1 MGIELITVILFG
13 GMVALLFMGV
23 PAVFAIGSISLL
35 LTLLLRGPIAL
46 YTLATTAYGTITN
59 VTLLAIPMFTLMAT
73 LLIYSGITDRL
84 FQALSYWLSGIR
96 GGLAIVTIVVCTALA
111 MCGGFGPGIITM
123 SLVAIPAMLKRGYDK
138 SLALGSV
145 MAGGLLGDV
154 IPPSIIM
161 IIFAFMTRISVGK
174 LFIAGI
180 IPGLI
185 LAFLQMLYIL
195 LRCRL
200 NPKLAPRVA
209 EDVTWKMRLVSL
221 KEVIL
226 PVLLVFSVLGS
237 IFLGIA
243 TPTEAAGVGALGAL
257 LCCVVNRTISRKLI
271 RDAGKETFKI
281 IGMVMW
287 IMIAATFLGVLYTSV
302 GARELLLDL
311 VLSLPVNP
319 WVILIGMQIILLI
332 LGMFL
337 DDYAIVIIVAPIFM
351 PIATAVGFDPLWF
364 AIVFIL
370 NMMLAEL
377 SPPFGWALL
386 IVKGC
391 TDPKEVTTAQIWRA
405 VPPFFL
411 IYLFVM
417 FMVIVFPLLAIW
429 LPGKM
434 F

>member
-1 MGIELITVILFG
+1 MGIELITIILFG

-23 PAVFAIGSISLL
+23 PVVFAIGGISLV

-46 YTLATTAYGTITN
+46 YTVVTTTYGTMTSIM
-59 VTLLAIPMFTLMAT
+59 LLAIPMFTLMAT
-73 LLIYSGITDRL
+73 LLVHSGIADRL

-96 GGLAIVTIVVCTALA
+96 GGLAVVTLGVCTALA
-111 MCGGFGPGIITM
+111 MCSGFGPSIITM
-123 SLVAIPAMLKRGYDK
+123 SLIAIPAMLKRGYDK

-145 MAGGLLGDV
+145 MAGGILAPV

-161 IIFAFMTRISVGK
+161 IIFAFMTRLSVGK

-180 IPGLI
+180 VPGFI
-185 LAFLQMLYIL
+185 LAFSHTLYIM

-209 EDVTWKMRLVSL
+209 EDVTWKMRVLSL
-221 KEVIL
+221 REVIL
-226 PVLLVFSVLGS
+226 PVLLILSVLGS

-257 LCCVVNRTISRKLI
+257 LCCIINRTFSRKVA
-271 RDAGKETFKI
+271 RDAGKEAFNI

-287 IMIAATFLGVLYTSV
+287 VMISATLLGVFYTSV
-302 GARELLLDL
+302 GARELILEL
-311 VLSLPVNP
+311 VLSWGVSP
-319 WVILIGMQIILLI
+319 WVILIGMQIILII

-337 DDYAIVIIVAPIFM
+337 DDFCIVIIVAPIFM
-351 PIATAVGFDPLWF
+351 PIAIALGFDPIWF
-364 AIVFIL
+364 AMVFIL

-386 IVKGC
+386 MVRGC
-391 TDPKEVTTAQIWRA
+391 TDPKEVTTGQIWRA

-411 IYLFVM
+411 IQLLVM
-417 FMVIVFPLLAIW
+417 ILVIAFPPLALW